1 MTLELRHHLFRLFY
15 SVVKFDDYLLKR
27 SISIRIS
34 STRGKRGHGPIEC
47 LADREGKKKEKNKK
61 SLESW
66 LMEFCWRRQEDLAA
80 LIKIGGRLS
89 WREKVWANRAKGK

>member
-1 MTLELRHHLFRLFY
+1 MTLEVRHHLFRLFY

-47 LADREGKKKEKNKK
+47 LADREGKKKKEKKK
-61 SLESW
+61 EVFEVLADGVLLETPRGLGSL
-66 LMEFCWRRQEDLAA
+66 D
-80 LIKIGGRLS
+80 
-89 WREKVWANRAKGK
+89 